1 MTIKPRRSVLYM
13 PGSNA
18 RALEKAKTLSA
29 DAFIF
34 DLEDAVAP
42 EAKQSA
48 RQQVCDAV
56 AGGGY
61 GKREL
66 VIRINSLAS
75 EWGKDDLSAAIK
87 AKPDAILVPKV
98 STPDDLAPV
107 ADIDIPVWA
116 MMETPLAMLNA
127 KDIAFAK
134 NLDCFVM
141 GTNDLAK
148 ETGAS
153 LLRDRHAMVP
163 WLMTCVAAARAAGIS
178 IIDGVYNDFKNEDG
192 LRNES
197 LQGADFGM
205 DGKTIIHPGQIA
217 VCNEVFAPSP
227 DEIADAQSI
236 IEAFSLPE
244 NKGKG
249 AINLNGRMVELL
261 HCEIAER
268 TIAIAAAINEKRTDQ

>member
-1 MTIKPRRSVLYM
+1 MSIKPRRSVLYM

-18 RALEKAKTLSA
+18 RALEKAKTLAA

-42 EAKQSA
+42 EAKQTA

-56 AGGGY
+56 ANGGY

-66 VIRINSLAS
+66 VIRINALDSA
-75 EWGKDDLSAAIK
+75 WGQDDLEAALK
-87 AKPDAILVPKV
+87 AKPDAILIPKV
-98 STPDDLAPV
+98 STPADLTPLEK
-107 ADIDIPVWA
+107 IGIPVWA

-127 KDIAFAK
+127 RDIAIAPG
-134 NLDCFVM
+134 LEAFVM

-153 LLRDRHAMVP
+153 LARDRHAMVP

-192 LRNES
+192 LRAES

-217 VCNEVFAPSP
+217 PCNEIFAPSAE
-227 DEIADAQSI
+227 EIEAARTI
-236 IEAFSLPE
+236 IEAFAQPE
-244 NKGKG
+244 NQGKG

-261 HCEIAER
+261 HCEMAQK
-268 TIAIAAAINEKRTDQ
+268 TIAINDAIKEKQADQ

>member
-18 RALEKAKTLSA
+18 RALEKARTLAA
-29 DAFIF
+29 DSFIF

-42 EAKQSA
+42 QAKAEA

-56 AGGGY
+56 ASGGY
-61 GKREL
+61 GNREL
-66 VIRINSLAS
+66 IIRINALDSQ
-75 EWGKDDLSAAIK
+75 WGKDDLAAVIK
-87 AKPDAILVPKV
+87 ARPDAILVPKV
-98 STPDDLAPV
+98 NTPQDLASLKNCGI
-107 ADIDIPVWA
+107 AIWA

-127 KDIAFAK
+127 RDIAFASG
-134 NLDCFVM
+134 LEAFVM

-153 LLRDRHAMVP
+153 LKRHRHAMVP

-178 IIDGVYNDFKNEDG
+178 IIDGVYNDFRNDDG
-192 LRNES
+192 LRAEA

-217 VCNEVFAPSP
+217 ACNEIFAPSA
-227 DEIADAQSI
+227 EETANARAI

-244 NKGKG
+244 NQGKG

-261 HCEIAER
+261 HCDIAKR
-268 TIAIAAAINEKRTDQ
+268 TIAIAEAIAAKQEG